1 MGAIEKQATANCD
14 CKSERKDKGCMDGLI
29 VGIDLCD
36 EYTQVSCADEE
47 KIWSLPSVI
56 CKNRTADSWY
66 VGEDAYTHTLNG
78 DGVILDKLVS
88 RALKGESSTVGD
100 VRYTGKEILG
110 HFLEEILKMI
120 RAETKKEMVDRIV
133 VAVRRYD
140 SKMLEILESCADRLG
155 IPAERIDMISHAESF
170 LYYMVSQKREIW
182 MGTTGMFDLSD
193 EGFRYY
199 EMKVQ
204 KTTNQTIVMADYEEL
219 EESFRLDILATA
231 SGKRLADKIV
241 CSCGERMMQKKAY
254 SAIFLAGKGFLKR
267 DWAPEFMNMVCM
279 KRRVYMETALFA
291 RGASYCAKDM
301 NQEKTLFP
309 YTMICEGRLKT
320 TISMNVIRKGQE
332 TSVVLASAGDRW
344 HSRIASVDV
353 IPDHQNT
360 VDLVVTPQD
369 VTNRKTVSIFLE
381 GFPKREERTT
391 KVRVQISFPDEQT
404 MEVILKDQGLGEL
417 FPSSGVQIRQEVM
430 I

>member
-1 MGAIEKQATANCD
+1 
-14 CKSERKDKGCMDGLI
+14 
-29 VGIDLCD
+29 
-36 EYTQVSCADEE
+36 
-47 KIWSLPSVI
+47 
-56 CKNRTADSWY
+56 
-66 VGEDAYTHTLNG
+66 
-78 DGVILDKLVS
+78 
-88 RALKGESSTVGD
+88 
-100 VRYTGKEILG
+100 
-110 HFLEEILKMI
+110 
-120 RAETKKEMVDRIV
+120 
-133 VAVRRYD
+133 
-140 SKMLEILESCADRLG
+140 
-155 IPAERIDMISHAESF
+155 
-170 LYYMVSQKREIW
+170 
-182 MGTTGMFDLSD
+182 
-193 EGFRYY
+193 
-199 EMKVQ
+199 
-204 KTTNQTIVMADYEEL
+204 
-219 EESFRLDILATA
+219 
-231 SGKRLADKIV
+231 
-241 CSCGERMMQKKAY
+241 MMQKKAY

-332 TSVVLASAGDRW
+332 TSIVLASAGDRW